1 MERASRGSDDYL
13 KTAISNWLIE
23 GNCQPGARIATAA
36 LAQEL
41 GVSTTPIREALAY
54 LAGRDIVEDRY
65 RQGYFLLGLSSAAFG
80 ELYGLHSVII
90 DIVLQRM
97 VGGKPPRIR
106 RDIWPGFAAITRES
120 GDVALI
126 GVQLYLSGRLHVV
139 RRLEHRLVPDI
150 ASAGSRFGQALAAA
164 DIAQARAESRL
175 FHERCAASAS
185 KIARAF
191 SER

>member
-1 MERASRGSDDYL
+1 MAKAPRGGDDHL
-13 KTAISNWLIE
+13 KTAISNWLID
-23 GNCQPGARIATAA
+23 GHCQPGTRIATAA
-36 LAQEL
+36 LAQQL

-97 VGGKPPRIR
+97 ATGKHPRIR
-106 RDIWPGFAAITRES
+106 RDIWPGFAEVTRES

-126 GVQLYLSGRLHVV
+126 GVQRYLSGRLHVV
-139 RRLEHRLVPDI
+139 RRLERTLVPDI
-150 ASAGSRFGQALAAA
+150 APAGLRFGQALAAA
-164 DIAQARAESRL
+164 DVAKAREESRS

-185 KIARAF
+185 RIARAF